1 MTATNESK
9 LRELKYPIPAYQFL
23 LAALRHT
30 QEKLGRLRRAAE
42 EEGVELTEEQ
52 AHVSGQELCEG
63 FREYASEQLGL
74 MTLTVLNSW
83 GITGTDDIG
92 EMVFELIDRGEMRK
106 TDQDQL
112 SDFSQV
118 YDFSE
123 SFDRNYQ
130 IDVSEAFRKQRSAR

>member
-9 LRELKYPIPAYQFL
+9 LRELKFPIPAYQFL

-30 QEKLGRLRRAAE
+30 QEKLGRLRMAAE
-42 EEGVELTEEQ
+42 EEGTPLSEEQ

-74 MTLTVLNSW
+74 MALTVLNSW
-83 GITGTDDIG
+83 GIRSTDDIG

-106 TDQDQL
+106 TEQDQL
-112 SDFSQV
+112 SDFSEL
-118 YDFSE
+118 YDFAE
-123 SFDRNYQ
+123 TFDREYK
-130 IDVSEAFRKQRSAR
+130 IDVSNAFRKKR